1 VGINFLKDAIVICG
15 NLMLYP
21 EFSKY
26 KSFVD
31 PQNPLVNAYQTKAG
45 DTFYV
50 EPGFYMG
57 LQGFEEKRAK
67 DMPLIMKALEAMVAL
82 HHQVV
87 FTADYEN
94 PFIEKTGYVYK
105 EISDLTDPL
114 QIYVEDKS
122 RGSDY
127 GD

>member
-1 VGINFLKDAIVICG
+1 
-15 NLMLYP
+15 MLYP

-67 DMPLIMKALEAMVAL
+67 DMPLIMKALEAMVA
-82 HHQVV
+82 
-87 FTADYEN
+87 
-94 PFIEKTGYVYK
+94 FIIKSSSLRTTKTPSSK
-105 EISDLTDPL
+105 R
-114 QIYVEDKS
+114 
-122 RGSDY
+122 RGTCIKRLAI
-127 GD
+127 